1 MTSDSESS
9 YLAKTNGM
17 KIEEIVQTLLPE
29 LQYVGKNLDAIYHD
43 RPLEIKSCQ
52 MVCRRSDRVKGE
64 RTGRFW
70 FRGDQDHVLKE
81 KDGLYALVVHE
92 NGDCRFFILAEARQ
106 LLKDFSGAMT
116 VSWRTIARRVL

>member
-43 RPLEIKSCQ
+43 RWCVADLIVLRVNGQEGSGSEEI
-52 MVCRRSDRVKGE
+52 
-64 RTGRFW
+64 RTM
-70 FRGDQDHVLKE
+70 
-81 KDGLYALVVHE
+81 Y
-92 NGDCRFFILAEARQ
+92 
-106 LLKDFSGAMT
+106 
-116 VSWRTIARRVL
+116 